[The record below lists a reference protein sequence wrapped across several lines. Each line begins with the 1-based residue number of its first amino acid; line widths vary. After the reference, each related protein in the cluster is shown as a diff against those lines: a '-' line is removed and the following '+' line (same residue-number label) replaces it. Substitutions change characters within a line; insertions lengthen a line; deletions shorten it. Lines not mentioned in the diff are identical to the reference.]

1 MNVILNALVKNDL
14 KGHFGV
20 PKKNPLSDTVLWKV
34 HGYIYVYDA
43 SNKNTFQTLS
53 SLIETIKEIEK
64 SERRGQ
70 KVVVYTPKKL
80 VLGNKKDLVS
90 RSLGESNKVDREALQ
105 KLEVNKHR
113 LVSALTNQG
122 VQESFRTL
130 ITDIHSCN
138 ILNKEMIDLDK
149 KMNEEDGKSGGPQV
163 NDARASIVMGGR
175 R

>member
-20 PKKNPLSDTVLWKV
+20 PKKNPLADTLLFKV

-90 RSLGESNKVDREALQ
+90 RSLGESNKVDREAL
-105 KLEVNKHR
+105 
-113 LVSALTNQG
+113 
-122 VQESFRTL
+122 
-130 ITDIHSCN
+130 
-138 ILNKEMIDLDK
+138 
-149 KMNEEDGKSGGPQV
+149 
-163 NDARASIVMGGR
+163 
-175 R
+175 

>member
-53 SLIETIKEIEK
+53 SLVETIKEIEK

-80 VLGNKKDLVS
+80 VVGNKNDLVS
-90 RSLGESNKVDREALQ
+90 RPLGESN
-105 KLEVNKHR
+105 
-113 LVSALTNQG
+113 LVY
-122 VQESFRTL
+122 
-130 ITDIHSCN
+130 
-138 ILNKEMIDLDK
+138 
-149 KMNEEDGKSGGPQV
+149 
-163 NDARASIVMGGR
+163 
-175 R
+175 